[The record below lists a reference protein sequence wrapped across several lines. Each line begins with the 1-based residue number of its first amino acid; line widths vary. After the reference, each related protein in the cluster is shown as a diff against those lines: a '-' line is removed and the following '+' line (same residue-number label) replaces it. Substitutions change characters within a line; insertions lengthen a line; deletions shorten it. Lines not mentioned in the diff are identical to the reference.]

1 MPLDHPSSHFDKQD
15 DDDTPASR
23 DSALTVFAQLGTI
36 RLGTKRAMISLF
48 DYTHQH
54 ILAEAVWSLSISGD
68 QPERDNGLLMGCRA
82 LAKDQGF
89 CHLLLDASSSQQQ
102 QGDGEEMPEDDAL
115 LERGA
120 LVVLDTKE
128 DKRFKDSSLH
138 GALTETRFYAAI
150 PIISPKEV
158 VIGSYCVMDPEPRTQ
173 GLNEEELQFMEDM
186 ARTVMNHLDLKQS
199 KRRNRQTNRMV
210 VGLGSFVEGK
220 ATLRDS
226 WLEAKKQHSV
236 AEQSGELM
244 EGQLNKQQ
252 QDILEEEEAT
262 RAPRS
267 VARRDFSASP
277 TKERKRPSFPTEQPS
292 RSLSAGLPVRFKT
305 EVPQLQQSQQSQQ
318 QQHPPTVMDGRRPST
333 QFKSEDS
340 PAENTDVHSVAI
352 KEVFSR
358 ASNLIR
364 ESVEAEG
371 VVFFDTSNAAFGGSI
386 TDEKRRKVSGDDSR
400 GEEESQEDE
409 SVEDGAS
416 SGNDESR
423 ISGSQERS
431 PRRKESGQDQDEDP
445 DLAMCKMLGHSTSMG
460 SSINNELMNSRR
472 FVITEKLLKGLVV
485 RYPRGR
491 IFNYHSDQ
499 TVSDDLS
506 SDGSM
511 SRPRISR
518 ADFFDQHADS
528 GGDSSD
534 GRPKSRR
541 KNSRHTV
548 KEDAET
554 LIRVFPDAT
563 SILLL
568 PVTDFPNSGCYA
580 ACLVWT
586 NNLSRIFSSE
596 YELTYVSAFGNS
608 IMAEIHRLDVEMA
621 EKAKTNLVS
630 SISHELRNP
639 LHGILG
645 TADILSDTAMNA
657 LQHGMVHTIE
667 SCGRTLLDTINH
679 LLEFASVKKSR
690 KWPQQNRRRRPE
702 IRGGQDVSANPKQ
715 GLMSP
720 RAGEINDKPVVN
732 VKLDSILE
740 EVVESVFAGYCFY
753 NHPRARPQALDQ
765 SGRKLNQDT
774 LPLGP
779 VTVIFDIQGAGQWSF
794 DTQPG
799 AWRRILMNLLGNSLK
814 YTTSGFIYLGFK
826 SLEKSN
832 PGLTS
837 SSSSSSPPEAKEY
850 DVVFTVK
857 DTGKGIGSKYLQKD
871 LFTPF
876 TQEDGLAA
884 GSGLGLSIVRQA
896 VRSLN
901 GSIDVSSSPGEGTEF
916 SVRTTLTH
924 RDVPTH
930 SEDPVA
936 ESDFGDLRALT
947 SGKTIGLIGFQAEQV
962 TERDKSMYGSLKRLC
977 RDWFDMRVVSVP
989 SPEDEQNQPI
999 MDFYLVIKTD
1009 LDHANEEERQLN
1021 KIDQYFAEERGITSP
1036 IVVLCPSPEHAH
1048 NMFAAAKGRKETTLF
1063 EFISQ
1068 PCGPRKLAKAL
1079 DLCMKRQGDQN
1090 AQDEPTRWVE
1100 LPESSHIPVDIQSMD
1115 RPDERITISKR
1126 PTTETMQSPRRSV
1139 HSRSTTTTTRDQDSQ
1154 TVNMEANSDAG
1165 TGTGTPML
1173 SPTSQVPSADGGGG
1187 GGAIDFTKTKT
1198 SVLLVDDN
1206 DLNLQLLVAQV
1217 KREKYDH
1224 MSGKNGLEAVE
1235 TYKSYPD
1242 RIGTIVIGM
1251 NPLPR

>member
-1 MPLDHPSSHFDKQD
+1 MPLDHPSSHFGAQD

-23 DSALTVFAQLGTI
+23 DSALTVFAQLGAI

-54 ILAEAVWSLSISGD
+54 ILAEAVRELSISGD
-68 QPERDNGLLMGCRA
+68 QAPNDKNGLLLGCRA
-82 LAKDQGF
+82 VPKDQGF
-89 CHLLLDASSSQQQ
+89 CHRLLDASSR
-102 QGDGEEMPEDDAL
+102 ETLPEDDAL

-120 LVVLDTKE
+120 MVVLDAKKDE
-128 DKRFKDSSLH
+128 RFKGSSLH
-138 GALTETRFYAAI
+138 GALAETRFYAAV

-158 VIGSYCVMDPEPRTQ
+158 AIGSYCVMDPQSRTE
-173 GLNEEELQFMEDM
+173 GLDESDLQFMEDM
-186 ARTVMNHLDLKQS
+186 SRTVMNHLDLKQS

-226 WLEAKKQHSV
+226 WQEASQQHS
-236 AEQSGELM
+236 AMEQSGEAQ

-252 QDILEEEEAT
+252 QDILEEETAT
-262 RAPRS
+262 RTARS
-267 VARRDFSASP
+267 VARRDFSVSP
-277 TKERKRPSFPTEQPS
+277 AKDKKRPSIPTDPPA
-292 RSLSAGLPVRFKT
+292 RSSSAGLPVRFKGPP
-305 EVPQLQQSQQSQQ
+305 ESPQQ
-318 QQHPPTVMDGRRPST
+318 PKDGRRPSM
-333 QFKSEDS
+333 QFKSDDS

-371 VVFFDTSNAAFGGSI
+371 VVFFDTSNVAFGGSVI
-386 TDEKRRKVSGDDSR
+386 DEKRRKVSGDDSR
-400 GEEESQEDE
+400 GEDSQEDE
-409 SVEDGAS
+409 SWEEGGS
-416 SGNDESR
+416 SSDDNRGSLP
-423 ISGSQERS
+423 GSQEQYRPPNKS
-431 PRRKESGQDQDEDP
+431 EQDQESN
-445 DLAMCKMLGHSTSMG
+445 LSMCRMLGHSTTMG
-460 SSINNELMNSRR
+460 SSINNESMKSQH
-472 FVITEKLLKGLVV
+472 FVITEKLLKGLLG

-499 TVSDDLS
+499 TISDDLS

-511 SRPRISR
+511 SRPRFSR
-518 ADFFDQHADS
+518 ADLIDNPTDANEE
-528 GGDSSD
+528 
-534 GRPKSRR
+534 RPRTRR
-541 KNSRHTV
+541 KHSRTSV

-596 YELTYVSAFGNS
+596 YELTYISAFGNS

-690 KWPQQNRRRRPE
+690 RWPQQNRRRRPDL
-702 IRGGQDVSANPKQ
+702 RGQDISANPKQ
-715 GLMSP
+715 GLMSSK
-720 RAGEINDKPVVN
+720 EDNSDKTVVN

-740 EVVESVFAGYCFY
+740 EVIESVFAGYCFY

-765 SGRKLNQDT
+765 TGRKATQAT

-779 VTVIFDIQGAGQWSF
+779 VTVIFDMQGAGQWSF

-799 AWRRILMNLLGNSLK
+799 AWRRILMNLLGNALK
-814 YTTSGFIYLGFK
+814 YTTSGFIYLGVK
-826 SLEKSN
+826 SLEK
-832 PGLTS
+832 PDAALDKED
-837 SSSSSSPPEAKEY
+837 PEARQY
-850 DVVFTVK
+850 DVILTVR

-876 TQEDGLAA
+876 TQEDGLAS

-916 SVRTTLTH
+916 SIQTTLTH

-930 SEDPVA
+930 SEDPRA
-936 ESDFGDLRALT
+936 ESDFGDLQALT
-947 SGKTIGLIGFQAEQV
+947 SGKKIGLIGFQAELV
-962 TERDKSMYGSLKRLC
+962 TERDKTMYSSLRRLC
-977 RDWFDMRVVSVP
+977 RDWFAMEAVSVP
-989 SPEDEQNQPI
+989 AMEDERSQAI

-1021 KIDQYFAEERGITSP
+1021 RIDKYFAEERGITSP

-1090 AQDEPTRWVE
+1090 GQDEPTRWVE

-1115 RPDERITISKR
+1115 RADERITISKR
-1126 PTTETMQSPRRSV
+1126 PTTETMQSPRRPV
-1139 HSRSTTTTTRDQDSQ
+1139 ARANTRDQDSQ
-1154 TVNMEANSDAG
+1154 TVDTEDNNN
-1165 TGTGTPML
+1165 
-1173 SPTSQVPSADGGGG
+1173 TSHGPILPKSA
-1187 GGAIDFTKTKT
+1187 AIDFAKTKT
-1198 SVLLVDDN
+1198 TVLLVDDN

-1217 KREKYDH
+1217 KRENYNH
-1224 MSGKNGLEAVE
+1224 MSGKDGLQAWEI
-1235 TYKSYPD
+1235 YKNYPE
-1242 RIGTIVIGM
+1242 RIGTIVIGTYIVFFSWGYFRGAKLM
-1251 NPLPR
+1251 TNRSFNARDGWN